1 MKYIKVSFLLII
13 PFVGAMPLTSQEQ
26 APFTGKTIDSETK
39 EPIPLVTIQ
48 SSTVYTIT
56 NIDGEFDILPK
67 QADKQISFT
76 HISYH
81 SQQFDHGK
89 IPEIIELKPKTFE
102 LAEVII
108 TPRETIVKELKE
120 VWNKYMTLTKGKKD
134 KDFPESTFY
143 YRQLMSINDLYIEYI
158 ECFFTAPT
166 TVSVQNMSL
175 QEGRFARIK
184 KDSLPYF
191 TNYFYFSQIPPFSR
205 KKAQKKKE
213 LNTFLCEDFEEHYE
227 IHMHQIISPGQEN
240 EVKVYEFIPK
250 YPIWEDNSYFFAG
263 KLYIR
268 SKDLAI
274 IRAEIKPVAMGLRFD
289 RKTQVIS
296 ENHSFIISYREGIT
310 TYPIVESV
318 QALSTIKL
326 LREQKENVMHIQ
338 SILFAN
344 DYAFDKRGIKV
355 KQKDHLLKEVINSK
369 YNQEFWDNNPVV
381 KRTKVEQQVLDDF
394 NRLGYFGTM
403 NMVQ

>member
-1 MKYIKVSFLLII
+1 MKHIKASFLLII
-13 PFVGAMPLTSQEQ
+13 LLVEVMPLVSQEQ
-26 APFTGKTIDSETK
+26 VTFTGKIIDSETK

-48 SSTVYTIT
+48 SSSVYTIT
-56 NIDGEFDILPK
+56 NTEGGFDIQPK
-67 QADKQISFT
+67 QADKSISFT

-81 SQQFDHGK
+81 RQQIDFDK
-89 IPEIIELKPKTFE
+89 LSETIELKPKTFE

-108 TPRETIVKELKE
+108 TPRETIIKELKE
-120 VWNKYMTLTKGKKD
+120 VWNKYMALTKDKKD

-143 YRQLMSINDLYIEYI
+143 YRQLTSNNDFFIEYI

-166 TVSVQNMSL
+166 TVSVQKMSL

-205 KKAQKKKE
+205 KKAQKKKD
-213 LNTFLCEDFEEHYE
+213 LNTFLCADFDEHYE
-227 IHMHQIISPGQEN
+227 IQIYQIISPGEED
-240 EVKVYEFIPK
+240 EVKVYKFIPK
-250 YPIWEDNSYFFAG
+250 HPVWEDNSFFFAG

-268 SKDLAI
+268 TKDQAI
-274 IRAEIKPVAMGLRFD
+274 IRAEIKPVAMGLTFD
-289 RKTQVIS
+289 RKTKVIS
-296 ENHSFIISYREGIT
+296 EDHSFIISYREGIT

-318 QALSTIKL
+318 QALSTI
-326 LREQKENVMHIQ
+326 RVMRSQKENVMHIQ

-344 DYAFDKRGIKV
+344 DYTFDKKGIKV

-381 KRTKVEQQVLDDF
+381 KRTKIEQQVLDDF

-403 NMVQ
+403 NMV

>member
-1 MKYIKVSFLLII
+1 MKNIKVSFLLII
-13 PFVGAMPLTSQEQ
+13 LLVGVMPLTSQGQ
-26 APFTGKTIDSETK
+26 TTFTGKIIDSETK
-39 EPIPLVTIQ
+39 EPIPLVTIR
-48 SSTVYTIT
+48 SSSVYTIT
-56 NIDGEFDILPK
+56 NTEGEFEILPK
-67 QADKQISFT
+67 QADEQISFA

-81 SQQFDHGK
+81 SQQFDYGK
-89 IPEIIELKPKTFE
+89 IPEIIELQPKTFE

-120 VWNKYMTLTKGKKD
+120 VWNKYIALTKGKKD

-143 YRQLMSINDLYIEYI
+143 YRQLMSNNDLYIEYI

-191 TNYFYFSQIPPFSR
+191 TNYFYLSQIPPFSR

-227 IHMHQIISPGQEN
+227 IQMHQIISSGQEN

-250 YPIWEDNSYFFAG
+250 YPVWEDNSYFFAG

-268 SKDLAI
+268 TKDLAI
-274 IRAEIKPVAMGLRFD
+274 IRAEIKPVSMGVTFD

-296 ENHSFIISYREGIT
+296 EDHSFIISYRDGIT

-318 QALSTIKL
+318 QALSTI
-326 LREQKENVMHIQ
+326 RVMRSQKENVMHIQ

-344 DYAFDKRGIKV
+344 DYTFDKKGIKV

-381 KRTKVEQQVLDDF
+381 KRTKIEQRVLDDF

>member
-1 MKYIKVSFLLII
+1 MKNSKVSFLLII
-13 PFVGAMPLTSQEQ
+13 LFVAVSPLISQEQ
-26 APFTGKTIDSETK
+26 TTFTGKIIDSETK
-39 EPIPLVTIQ
+39 KPIPLVTIQ

-56 NIDGEFDILPK
+56 NMDGEFDILPK
-67 QADKQISFT
+67 QAGEQISFT

-81 SQQFDHGK
+81 SQQFDYGK
-89 IPEIIELKPKTFE
+89 IPEIIELKPKIFE

-108 TPRETIVKELKE
+108 TPREMIVKELKE
-120 VWNKYMTLTKGKKD
+120 VWNKYMALTKGKKD

-143 YRQLMSINDLYIEYI
+143 YRQLMSVNDLYIEYI

-191 TNYFYFSQIPPFSR
+191 TNYFYLSQIPPFSR
-205 KKAQKKKE
+205 KKAQKKKD

-227 IHMHQIISPGQEN
+227 IQIHQIISSGQEN

-250 YPIWEDNSYFFAG
+250 YPVWEDNSYFFAG

-268 SKDLAI
+268 TKDQAI
-274 IRAEIKPVAMGLRFD
+274 IRAEIKPVAMGVTFD
-289 RKTQVIS
+289 RKTKVIS
-296 ENHSFIISYREGIT
+296 EDHSFIISYREGIT

-344 DYAFDKRGIKV
+344 DYTFDKKGIKV